1 MHMDKSNNIKN
12 YMVTRLVTFS
22 PEMNAIAAIQ
32 NLLKYK
38 ISGAPVL
45 NKEGNIIGIFSE
57 KDGMNTILGSS
68 YHNEI
73 GALVS
78 DLMST
83 EVFTVLEN
91 LSIMEVAEKF
101 LTTNF
106 RRFPVVD
113 KDGRL
118 VGQISRRDVLKA
130 VEDLSKG

>member
-1 MHMDKSNNIKN
+1 MDKPFSVKK
-12 YMVTRLVTFS
+12 YMVTKLVTFS
-22 PEMNAIAAIQ
+22 PEMNALAAIRD
-32 NLLKYK
+32 LLNFK
-38 ISGAPVL
+38 ISGAPVVD
-45 NKEGNIIGIFSE
+45 KEGNIIGVFSE
-57 KDGMNTILGSS
+57 KDGMNTILDAS

-83 EVFTVLEN
+83 EVFTVKESA
-91 LSIMEVAEKF
+91 SIMEVAEKF
-101 LTTNF
+101 LSTSF

-130 VEDLSKG
+130 VEGLSKG

>member
-1 MHMDKSNNIKN
+1 MEKSNNIKN
-12 YMVTRLVTFS
+12 YMVTRLVTFT

-57 KDGMNTILGSS
+57 KDGMNTILDSS

-130 VEDLSKG
+130 VEYLSKG

>member
-1 MHMDKSNNIKN
+1 MDKPFSVKK
-12 YMVTRLVTFS
+12 YMVTKLVTFS
-22 PEMNAIAAIQ
+22 PDMNALAAIRD
-32 NLLKYK
+32 LLNYK

-45 NKEGNIIGIFSE
+45 DKEGNIIGVFSE
-57 KDGMNTILGSS
+57 KDGMTTILDAS

-83 EVFTVLEN
+83 QVFTVLESA
-91 LSIMEVAEKF
+91 SIMEVAEKF
-101 LTTNF
+101 LSTSF

-113 KDGRL
+113 KDERL

>member
-1 MHMDKSNNIKN
+1 MEKSNNIKN
-12 YMVTRLVTFS
+12 YMVTKLVTFT

-32 NLLKYK
+32 NLLRYK

-45 NKEGNIIGIFSE
+45 NEEGNIIGIFSE
-57 KDGMNTILGSS
+57 KDGMNTILDSS
-68 YHNEI
+68 YHNEV

-83 EVFTVLEN
+83 EVFTVFEN

-101 LTTNF
+101 ITTSF

-113 KDGRL
+113 KNNRL

>member
-1 MHMDKSNNIKN
+1 MDKSNNIKN

-130 VEDLSKG
+130 VENLSKG

>member
-1 MHMDKSNNIKN
+1 MDKPFSVKK
-12 YMVTRLVTFS
+12 YMVTKLVTFS
-22 PEMNAIAAIQ
+22 PDMNALAAIRD
-32 NLLKYK
+32 LLNYK

-45 NKEGNIIGIFSE
+45 DKEGNIIGVFSE
-57 KDGMNTILGSS
+57 KDGMNTILDAS

-83 EVFTVLEN
+83 QVFTVLESA
-91 LSIMEVAEKF
+91 SIMEVAEKF
-101 LTTNF
+101 LSTSF

-113 KDGRL
+113 KDERL

>member
-1 MHMDKSNNIKN
+1 MEKSNNIKN
-12 YMVTRLVTFS
+12 YMVTRLVTFT

-101 LTTNF
+101 LTTSF

-130 VEDLSKG
+130 VENLSKG

>member
-1 MHMDKSNNIKN
+1 MNKSNNIKN
-12 YMVTRLVTFS
+12 YMVTKLITFT
-22 PEMNAIAAIQ
+22 PEMNAITAIQ

-57 KDGMNTILGSS
+57 KDGMNTIIDSL

-101 LTTNF
+101 LTTSF

-113 KDGRL
+113 KDDRL
-118 VGQISRRDVLKA
+118 MGQISRRDVLKA
-130 VEDLSKG
+130 VEDLSKV